1 VIRKLL
7 NALALY
13 LILIFAFLGVKEGT
27 YLKLFVFYAYC
38 ATSVGLALFNIGFV
52 IFLKYYRRV
61 GYNYRR
67 VVIAGYGKIA
77 TDLRK
82 YFTYNPELGYRF
94 LGYFDDTSSN
104 ALVLGRVGEIPAKS
118 KELEID

>member
-61 GYNYRR
+61 E
-67 VVIAGYGKIA
+67 I
-77 TDLRK
+77 RK
-82 YFTYNPELGYRF
+82 M
-94 LGYFDDTSSN
+94 
-104 ALVLGRVGEIPAKS
+104 
-118 KELEID
+118 